1 MTNPMRDIRID
12 KLTFNFGSGKD
23 QAKLEKGMKLI
34 KHITGTDPVKTI
46 TNKRIPSW
54 GLRPGLPV
62 GCKLTVRGKRA
73 MDLIARLL
81 RGRKDEL
88 SRAQFDDNGSVAFG
102 VREYIDI
109 PGVEY
114 NPEIGI
120 MGFEVCI
127 TMRRPGF
134 RVRDRKLRSAR
145 LPKCHTIRRE
155 EAIEYMI
162 KQFGVKV
169 GE

>member
-1 MTNPMRDIRID
+1 MTNPMRRIVID

-34 KHITGTDPVKTI
+34 KHITGKDPVKTI

-62 GCKLTVRGKRA
+62 GCKLTMRGPA
-73 MDLIARLL
+73 VTDLIQRLL
-81 RGRKDEL
+81 VAKKNQLLRQ
-88 SRAQFDDNGSVAFG
+88 QFDDAGSVAFG
-102 VREYIDI
+102 IREYIDI

-114 NPEIGI
+114 NPAIGI
-120 MGFEVCI
+120 TGFEVCV
-127 TMRRPGF
+127 TLKRPGF
-134 RVRDRKLRSAR
+134 RVRDRRLRTAKIAKS
-145 LPKCHTIRRE
+145 HSIRQE
-155 EAIEYMI
+155 EAIRFMQSTFNI
-162 KQFGVKV
+162 TV

>member
-1 MTNPMRDIRID
+1 MTNPMRRIVID

-34 KHITGTDPVKTI
+34 KHITGKDPVKTI

-62 GCKLTVRGKRA
+62 GCKLTLRGPA
-73 MDLIARLL
+73 VVDLIQRLL
-81 RGRKDEL
+81 AAKKNEL
-88 SRAQFDDNGSVAFG
+88 SRQQFDDAGSVAFG
-102 VREYIDI
+102 IKEYIDI

-114 NPEIGI
+114 NPAIGI
-120 MGFEVCI
+120 TGFEVCI
-127 TMRRPGF
+127 TLKRPGF
-134 RVRDRKLRSAR
+134 RVRDRRLRAAKIAKNHS
-145 LPKCHTIRRE
+145 IRQT
-155 EAIEYMI
+155 EAIRFMQETFKI
-162 KQFGVKV
+162 TV